1 MEAKSQLNIEF
12 YHKLSSALVGYK
24 HELEYLKTKCLS
36 SEYAQFLQDRI
47 DNQDYLMSTLEQN
60 LSHFIDASLN
70 DTINK

>member
-24 HELEYLKTKCLS
+24 HELEYMKTKCLS
-36 SEYAQFLQDRI
+36 SEYAKFLQGRI

-60 LSHFIDASLN
+60 LSHFIEESIN